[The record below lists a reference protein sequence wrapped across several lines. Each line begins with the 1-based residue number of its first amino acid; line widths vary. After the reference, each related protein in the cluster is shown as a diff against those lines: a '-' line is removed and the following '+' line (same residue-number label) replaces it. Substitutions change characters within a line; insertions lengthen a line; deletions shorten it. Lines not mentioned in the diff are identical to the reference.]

1 MKLFEQV
8 SLGKLKLKNRVVMAP
23 MTRSRAIHNVPG
35 DIMVDYYSQRAS
47 AGLIIT
53 EGASPSPN
61 GLGYARIPGLF
72 NTEQLKGWKKVTD
85 GVHAKGGK
93 IFLQIM
99 HTGRVSH
106 GLNMQANA
114 KILAPSALALSGKMW
129 TDAEGEQPYPTPTAM
144 SESDIQEAIHEYVH
158 CADLAIQAGFD
169 GVELHCANGYL
180 MEQFLNPSCNKRTDS
195 YGGQPKGFMAFPLQ
209 VAREVSKKIGS
220 DRTGIRISPYGV
232 FNDTGAFP
240 GIDEFYVQFTKELSA
255 LGLVYLHVVDHSCM
269 GAPAVSATL
278 KRDMR
283 EIFKGS
289 YILSGGYDAE
299 KAEVDL
305 IENKGDLV
313 AFGRP
318 FIANPDL
325 VELMMAKK
333 PLKEADQSKLYTPG
347 PEGYSDY
354 PSHS

>member
-1 MKLFEQV
+1 MKLFEETT
-8 SLGKLKLKNRVVMAP
+8 LGALKLKNRVVMAP
-23 MTRSRAIHNVPG
+23 MTRSRSIQNTPV

-72 NTEQLKGWKKVTD
+72 TAEQAKGWKKVTE

-99 HTGRVSH
+99 HTGRVGH
-106 GLNMQANA
+106 PLNMQANA
-114 KILAPSALALSGKMW
+114 RILAPSALVLSGKMW
-129 TDAEGEQPYPTPTAM
+129 TDSQGEQPFPAPIAM
-144 SESDIQEAIHEYVH
+144 SESDIKEAVNEYVH
-158 CADLAIQAGFD
+158 CAELAIQAGFD

-180 MEQFLNPSCNKRTDS
+180 MEQFLNPNCNKRTDS
-195 YGGQPKGFMAFPLQ
+195 YGGNPKGFMAFPLE
-209 VAREVSKKIGS
+209 VATQVSKKIGAH
-220 DRTGIRISPYGV
+220 RTGIRISPYGV

-240 GIDEFYVQFTKELSA
+240 GVDELYVEFTKQLNA
-255 LGLVYLHVVDHSCM
+255 LNLVYLHVVDHSSM

-283 EIFKGS
+283 AIFKGS
-289 YILSGGYDAE
+289 YILSGGYNAE
-299 KAEVDL
+299 TAEADL
-305 IENKGDLV
+305 TENKGDLV

-325 VELMMAKK
+325 VSVMKTKMSLN
-333 PLKEADQSKLYTPG
+333 EANQSKFYTPG

-354 PSHS
+354 PSRT

>member
-1 MKLFEQV
+1 MKLFEQAT
-8 SLGKLKLKNRVVMAP
+8 LGTLKLKNKVVMAP
-23 MTRSRAIHNVPG
+23 MTRSRAIQNTPG

-72 NTEQLKGWKKVTD
+72 NTEQEKGWKKVTD

-99 HTGRVSH
+99 HTGRVGH
-106 GLNMQANA
+106 PLNMQANA
-114 KILAPSALALSGKMW
+114 RILAPSALALSGKMW
-129 TDAEGEQPYPTPTAM
+129 TDSQGEQPFPTPIAM
-144 SESDIQEAIHEYVH
+144 SESDIKEAVKEYVH
-158 CADLAIQAGFD
+158 CAELAIQAGFD

-180 MEQFLNPSCNKRTDS
+180 MEQFLNPNCNKRTDS
-195 YGGQPKGFMAFPLQ
+195 YGGSPKGLMAFPLE
-209 VAREVSKKIGS
+209 VASQVSKKIGS
-220 DRTGIRISPYGV
+220 HRTGIRISPYGV
-232 FNDTGAFP
+232 FNDTGAFA
-240 GIDEFYVQFTKELSA
+240 GIDEFYVEFTKELNA
-255 LGLVYLHVVDHSCM
+255 LNLVYLHVVDHSSM

-283 EIFKGS
+283 AIFKGA
-289 YILSGGYDAE
+289 YILSGGYNAE
-299 KAEVDL
+299 RAEADL

-325 VELMMAKK
+325 VPVMMAKMS
-333 PLKEADQSKLYTPG
+333 LNEADQSKFYTPG
-347 PEGYSDY
+347 PEGYSVY
-354 PSHS
+354 PSRT